1 MAWVE
6 NLNILSTGWFIFFL
20 LIFLIGYI
28 FVEIILWKDYFFRK
42 NLEKYD
48 NHLFDRLI
56 HYIAWWIVLNVLY
69 VILLHFVDWYKNLTD
84 IFNNSWKLWWTLWF
98 LWEVK
103 DLQFI
108 FFSIQYFFVVI
119 VVLFILTEFCLFIYR
134 IIVNFDSIIEFSVLV
149 FDFLKKR
156 IKRKK

>member
-1 MAWVE
+1 MTWLE
-6 NLNILSTGWFIFFL
+6 NLNILSVWWFLFFL

-42 NLEKYD
+42 KFEKYD
-48 NHLFDRLI
+48 NHLFDRII
-56 HYIAWWIVLNVLY
+56 HYIAWGIVLNILY
-69 VILLHFVDWYKNLTD
+69 VVLLYFVDKYKNIAD
-84 IFNNSWKLWWTLWF
+84 IFNNSWKLWEVVSF

-108 FFSIQYFFVVI
+108 FFSVQYFFIFI
-119 VVLFILTEFCLFIYR
+119 VVLTILTKFCLLIYG
-134 IIVNFDSIIEFSVLV
+134 IIVNFDKI
-149 FDFLKKR
+149 FDFILLIFNFLKKK